1 VSVPEATAS
10 SAGAAPAAAA
20 APEHGLGERVPGLLF
35 SPREEFPSI
44 LARPRF
50 WVPLVCWMALGIAF
64 TAFWLQKVDAREFMR
79 GQIVQS
85 GRADKMAPGQMERV
99 LDTQAGFFKPISWA
113 SALLAPPIII
123 LIVAAV
129 LLFVFRF
136 FYAGDVTFA
145 QALSVTAWSYFTT
158 ALVTTPLLLLVM
170 FLKGDWNVSP
180 QDALQANPAMFLD
193 RMTTSKPL
201 YALASS
207 FDLFSLWI
215 MWLLSSGYGV
225 ATRRSTL
232 SAAVGV
238 VSAWALLYVLGKV
251 VLAAIF

>member
-20 APEHGLGERVPGLLF
+20 APEHGLGERVAGMLF

-50 WVPLVCWMALGIAF
+50 WVPLVFWMALGVAF

-79 GQIVQS
+79 GQIVES

-113 SALLAPPIII
+113 SALLAPPIIV

-136 FYAGDVTFA
+136 FYAGEITFA

-170 FLKGDWNVSP
+170 FLKGDWNLSP
-180 QDALQANPAMFLD
+180 PDALQASPAMFLD
-193 RMTTSKPL
+193 RVTTSKPL

-207 FDLFSLWI
+207 FDLFSFWI
-215 MWLLSSGYGV
+215 MWLLSSAYGV
-225 ATRRSTL
+225 ATRRTTA

>member
-1 VSVPEATAS
+1 
-10 SAGAAPAAAA
+10 
-20 APEHGLGERVPGLLF
+20 
-35 SPREEFPSI
+35 
-44 LARPRF
+44 
-50 WVPLVCWMALGIAF
+50 MAIAVAF

-85 GRADKMAPGQMERV
+85 GRADKMAPGQMEQQ
-99 LDTQAGFFKPISWA
+99 LDAGAGFFKPISWV
-113 SALLAPPIII
+113 STLLAPPIIT
-123 LIVAAV
+123 LIVGAL

-145 QALSVTAWSYFTT
+145 QSLSVTGWSYFTT
-158 ALVTTPLLLLVM
+158 ALVTTPLLLLVL

-193 RMTTSKPL
+193 PLTTSKPL

-207 FDLFSLWI
+207 LDLFSFWV
-215 MWLLSSGYGV
+215 MWLLASGYGV
-225 ATRRSTL
+225 ATRRTTG

-238 VSAWALLYVLGKV
+238 ISLWALYVLGKV
-251 VLAAIF
+251 VKAAIF